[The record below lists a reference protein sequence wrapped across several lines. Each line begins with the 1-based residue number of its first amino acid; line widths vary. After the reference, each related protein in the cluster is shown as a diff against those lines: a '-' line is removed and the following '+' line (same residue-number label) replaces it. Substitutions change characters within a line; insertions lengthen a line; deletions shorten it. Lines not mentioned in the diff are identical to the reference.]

1 MRAGRE
7 RGHRSTASGWY
18 TALGAILTAVVAVS
32 AAPASARTGPDDGGP
47 NGAGPHCERPVVAVH
62 DLGSSAAEWV
72 GWTGPC
78 VIAVE
83 YGAGPVTR
91 VLDPAVR
98 VGGVASIEESAAEI
112 EAKIAAILDRTG
124 ADAVDVVARGVG
136 ALVVHH
142 ALTHPVRGAA
152 QPVRTLVSLG
162 PLWAGTELLG
172 LAAVADVNRRIGIYD
187 ALAAVERPLVAPFCV
202 SCGQVVARSSF
213 LRAVSPDPA
222 PGVRYVDIVS
232 TTDGIAA
239 PATDAA
245 PHGRRVVVLQDVD
258 PTSTVD
264 HGGLTGDAG
273 GRRLA
278 LDETRSGG
286 R

>member
-1 MRAGRE
+1 M
-7 RGHRSTASGWY
+7 
-18 TALGAILTAVVAVS
+18 
-32 AAPASARTGPDDGGP
+32 
-47 NGAGPHCERPVVAVH
+47 
-62 DLGSSAAEWV
+62 
-72 GWTGPC
+72 
-78 VIAVE
+78 
-83 YGAGPVTR
+83 
-91 VLDPAVR
+91 
-98 VGGVASIEESAAEI
+98 
-112 EAKIAAILDRTG
+112 
-124 ADAVDVVARGVG
+124 
-136 ALVVHH
+136 VHH

-273 GRRLA
+273 VRRLA